1 MAKGNYLPEGD
12 SEKVTW
18 LNNFSSKFSGYSVL
32 LGFTD
37 DEVTGISKDAA
48 MFAYCVMIVVLF
60 KTEKQ
65 ERVKYKNL
73 VSNGAIGTPIDD
85 FPSLPTI
92 PAPPDAVPAG
102 IFKRLA
108 KTVQRIK
115 NHPKYTDAIGRDL
128 GIIGA
133 EDTFDEDTYKTEL
146 TAEVFPGSVRI
157 SFTKGD
163 VEAVN
168 IYSRPEGETDWVFLA
183 TDHHSPYNDTRPLA
197 DPNTPETREYMG
209 MGVID
214 DEEIGQPSDI
224 VSAVFGG

>member
-1 MAKGNYLPEGD
+1 MASENYLPRRD
-12 SEKVTW
+12 SDRVTW
-18 LNNFSSKFSGYSVL
+18 FNNFDSKFGGYASL
-32 LGFTD
+32 LGFTS

-48 MFAYCVMIVVLF
+48 MFAYCVGQVVLF

-65 ERVKYKNL
+65 ERVKFKNL
-73 VSNGAIGTPIDD
+73 VSNGAIGIPIGD
-85 FPSLPTI
+85 FPSVPTI
-92 PAPPDAVPAG
+92 PAPPEAVPAG

-115 NHPKYTDAIGRDL
+115 NHPKYNDIIGKDL

-133 EDTFDEDTYKTEL
+133 EDIFDEDTYKTKL
-146 TAEVFPGSVRI
+146 TAEVFPGFVRI
-157 SFTKGD
+157 SFTKGN

-168 IYSRPEGETDWVFLA
+168 IYCRLDGETQWVFLA

-224 VSAVFGG
+224 VSVVFGG

>member
-1 MAKGNYLPEGD
+1 
-12 SEKVTW
+12 
-18 LNNFSSKFSGYSVL
+18 
-32 LGFTD
+32 
-37 DEVTGISKDAA
+37 

-65 ERVKYKNL
+65 ERVKFKNL
-73 VSNGAIGTPIDD
+73 VSNGAIGTPIGD
-85 FPSLPTI
+85 FPSMPTI

-115 NHPKYTDAIGRDL
+115 NHPKYTDAIGKDL

-133 EDTFDEDTYKTEL
+133 EDIFDEDTYKTEL
-146 TAEVFPGSVRI
+146 TAEVFPGYVRI
-157 SFTKGD
+157 SFVKGNA
-163 VEAVN
+163 EAVN
-168 IYSRPEGETDWVFLA
+168 IYSRMEGETAWVFLA
-183 TDHHSPYNDTRPLA
+183 TDQHSPYNDTRPLA
-197 DPNTPETREYMG
+197 DPATPETREYMG